1 VIAEGIVDVR
11 RSGPPLTAPV
21 PTVRRAFEAIQAG
34 RR

>member
-1 VIAEGIVDVR
+1 MIAEGIVYVR

-21 PTVRRAFEAIQAG
+21 PTVGRAFEAIRAG